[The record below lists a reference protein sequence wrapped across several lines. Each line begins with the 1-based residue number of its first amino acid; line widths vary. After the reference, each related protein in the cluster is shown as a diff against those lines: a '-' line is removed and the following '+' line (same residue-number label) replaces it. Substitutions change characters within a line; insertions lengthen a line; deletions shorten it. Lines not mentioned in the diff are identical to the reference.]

1 MHAATARP
9 PSGSVSGSGRHLLL
23 SAFRRER
30 TLLSAAL
37 RTMSSGGDCHA
48 PARPL
53 RYPRDGA
60 HQDLT
65 RIGRDMY
72 RAMGWHGSETL
83 DA

>member
-1 MHAATARP
+1 MQATTARP
-9 PSGSVSGSGRHLLL
+9 SSSSTSGSVRRVLL

-53 RYPRDGA
+53 RYPRDAA

>member
-1 MHAATARP
+1 MPATTARP
-9 PSGSVSGSGRHLLL
+9 SSGSTSGSMRQVWL

-30 TLLSAAL
+30 TLLSAVL
-37 RTMSSGGDCHA
+37 GTMSGVGAFRA

-53 RYPRDGA
+53 RYPRDA
-60 HQDLT
+60 RHQDLT

-72 RAMGWHGSETL
+72 RAMGWHASNPP

>member
-1 MHAATARP
+1 MRATTARP
-9 PSGSVSGSGRHLLL
+9 SSGSTSGSVRQVLL

-37 RTMSSGGDCHA
+37 RTMSSVGDCHA

-53 RYPRDGA
+53 RYPRDAG

-72 RAMGWHGSETL
+72 RAMGWHPSKTP